1 LVAGSAIVAVTVLRW
16 ALADARMSVVLAV
29 SIGLLLVAG
38 AVLVAGVTLPRARFN
53 DVQRR
58 VGELLELGVIAAV
71 YPLGLWVAGVLGALR
86 SLR

>member
-1 LVAGSAIVAVTVLRW
+1 
-16 ALADARMSVVLAV
+16 M
-29 SIGLLLVAG
+29 
-38 AVLVAGVTLPRARFN
+38 TLPRARFN